1 MFAKSVVY
9 DKQRIAEQQG
19 LTEPITTFNFGSL
32 KFDVSAY
39 RYIRVDWEAETVS
52 GSNTD
57 TDEDWTLLTPL
68 PGE

>member
-19 LTEPITTFNFGSL
+19 LAEPITTFNFGRL
-32 KFDVSAY
+32 KYDVSAY

-68 PGE
+68 AAH